1 MSELGAAYARTNRDR
16 SETKVLPEAFAR
28 PLWVSDRLFPFQS
41 RFTTV
46 GDARIHYVD
55 RGSGPTLLLLHG
67 SPMWSFLFR
76 NTIGAL
82 SNQFRCIAVDMPGLG
97 LSSAPVARGQEFE
110 RMANYYQ
117 KLVRQLALSDFI
129 LVMHATAGPPGLRM
143 AISER
148 DRIRGMVITNS
159 FGWSMREYPTMW
171 RFVRIVSSPPFRF
184 LTEWLNLLPR
194 ITIRAARTTGKF
206 DGAERGATLGPY
218 QNRDARR
225 HLASLLYG
233 LKAEVPFFERLEADL
248 KALRALPTLLLYGAK
263 DHGYQAGF
271 LDRWK
276 RLLPNNS
283 VTLLSN
289 SAHFPQE
296 DEPDAYTS
304 ALLNWLKCLSDS
316 PAALISGA
324 QRD

>member
-1 MSELGAAYARTNRDR
+1 MSELGAGYASTDADR
-16 SETKVLPEAFAR
+16 FETRVPQEAFAR
-28 PLWVSDRLFPFQS
+28 PPWISDRLFPFQS

-46 GDARIHYVD
+46 GHARIHYID
-55 RGSGPTLLLLHG
+55 QGSGPTLLLLHG
-67 SPMWSFLFR
+67 SPMWSFMFR

-82 SNQFRCIAVDMPGLG
+82 CNQFRCIAVDMPGLG

-110 RMANYYQ
+110 RIASYYRQ
-117 KLVRQLALSDFI
+117 LVRQLALNDFI
-129 LVMHATAGPPGLRM
+129 LVMHATAGPPALRM

-148 DRIRGMVITNS
+148 DRIRAMVITNS
-159 FGWSMREYPTMW
+159 FGWSMREFPTMW

-194 ITIRAARTTGKF
+194 LTIRAARTTGKF
-206 DGAERGATLGPY
+206 DAAERVAILGPY

-233 LKAEVPFFERLEADL
+233 LKAEVPFFEKLEADL
-248 KALRALPTLLLYGAK
+248 KALRELPTLLLYGAK
-263 DHGYQAGF
+263 DHGYRAGF

-276 RLLPNNS
+276 RLLPNHS

-296 DEPDAYTS
+296 DEPDAYTG
-304 ALLNWLKCLSDS
+304 ALLDWLTRS
-316 PAALISGA
+316 PIRPAH
-324 QRD
+324 